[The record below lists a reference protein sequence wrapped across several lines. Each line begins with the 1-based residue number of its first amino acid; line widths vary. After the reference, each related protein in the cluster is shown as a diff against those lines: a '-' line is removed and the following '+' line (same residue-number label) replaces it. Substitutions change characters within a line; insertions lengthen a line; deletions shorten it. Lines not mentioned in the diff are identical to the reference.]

1 MDDMENNIR
10 WMLIAFE
17 RRRIVRAHLA
27 LHHRVGPFQ
36 LVVAAHNP
44 VESSDPF

>member
-1 MDDMENNIR
+1 MENNGPYMWID
-10 WMLIAFE
+10 FE
-17 RRRIVRAHLA
+17 RRRIVRLHLA
-27 LHHRVGPFQ
+27 SQHRVGPFQ